1 MAYQKIIYE
10 QLKNYLYV
18 LYGITDEDHDSLQTH
33 TLLSFRAISL
43 TLFHA
48 VLNQY
53 RFRDVNYTALTDSEI
68 ILHLL
73 YEDAGEIIP
82 SPGQVSLSLV
92 LKILEPRLQRV
103 LHSTDSEFQE
113 LVADMNSHF
122 EKHMKVPLQSCINI
136 PVLRELEWDDLPNNL
151 FSLTPYS

>member
-10 QLKNYLYV
+10 QLKSYLYA
-18 LYGITDEDHDSLQTH
+18 LYGITNQDHDSLQFH
-33 TLLSFRAISL
+33 DLLSFRAISL

-82 SPGQVSLSLV
+82 APGQVSLSLV
-92 LKILEPRLQRV
+92 LKILEPRL
-103 LHSTDSEFQE
+103 
-113 LVADMNSHF
+113 
-122 EKHMKVPLQSCINI
+122 
-136 PVLRELEWDDLPNNL
+136 
-151 FSLTPYS
+151 